1 MTQVVVF
8 FWVGVGRGF
17 NKKGNLLLCVCVCE
31 KGVDHQ
37 QKTAASILFFSLLFF
52 PILLST
58 VDHLFFLGGGRL
70 NYNPKWGTRFT

>member
-52 PILLST
+52 PILLSRSP
-58 VDHLFFLGGGRL
+58 FFFWVGGD
-70 NYNPKWGTRFT
+70 